1 VKIKSAFQNYSGSR
15 FFFLLRPGRNPSPI
29 TITSYECDMIIIS
42 LGSNVTSRWGNPS
55 TTILR
60 ACEELNSAAIDI
72 IRISALYRTSP
83 YGIHDQPDFVN
94 AAAMIDSTLS
104 PIALLDKLKK
114 VEAKA
119 GRRTSLRWGPR
130 PLDIDIIDYK
140 AQVFN
145 WHKRSRHRLGYFSR
159 TLILPHPEVQS
170 RIFVLRPLHDIAP
183 DWHHPVTGASV
194 SQLLVKLRCKNE
206 GNILDQIE

>member
-1 VKIKSAFQNYSGSR
+1 
-15 FFFLLRPGRNPSPI
+15 
-29 TITSYECDMIIIS
+29 MIIIS

-60 ACEELNSAAIDI
+60 SCEELDRASIDI
-72 IRISALYRTSP
+72 IRLSALYRTSP

-94 AAAMIDSTLS
+94 AAAVIDTALS
-104 PIALLDKLKK
+104 PIALLSVLKK
-114 VEAKA
+114 VEANA

-145 WHKRSRHRLGYFSR
+145 WQKRSRHRLGYACP

-170 RIFVLRPLHDIAP
+170 RIFVLRPLQDIAP
-183 DWHHPVTGASV
+183 NWHHPVTGASV
-194 SQLLVKLRCKNE
+194 SQLLVKLRYKNE
-206 GNILDQIE
+206 GNILSECK